1 MGEERG
7 ARVERIPMA
16 SLRPRRV
23 PTRTPAAEGEVHRLS
38 ASIRSHG
45 LLQPIL
51 VRPHGKEYEIVCGQ
65 RRYQA
70 CKALGL
76 LEMVAVVRVLD
87 DRQAFEL
94 SLAENAR
101 REPLSL
107 NERRS
112 KPGSAPRR
120 RRASRC

>member
-7 ARVERIPMA
+7 ARIERIPLA
-16 SLRPRRV
+16 ALRPRRV
-23 PTRTPAAEGEVHRLS
+23 PTRAPATEAEIHRLS

-51 VRPHGKEYEIVCGQ
+51 VRTTGKEYEIVCGQ
-65 RRYQA
+65 RRFQA

-76 LEMVAVVRVLD
+76 QEIVAVVRVLD

-101 REPLSL
+101 REPLSAD
-107 NERRS
+107 ERREIL
-112 KPGSAPRR
+112 RR
-120 RRASRC
+120 LVGMYP